1 MLEYYE
7 KNDLQSM
14 AKALL
19 DERHNNYIPD
29 ELKNNEYSWNI
40 SLFVSRILFNSR
52 QMLPLNKQVL
62 DIEIDNYNNSHK
74 TSVDKIKLENKYWI
88 RYIFDEVKI
97 PSLVFSFCRK
107 LYNVQ
112 NELRKYSNENNIDEL
127 LFLGYLAK
135 KYDYEDSRPLVIDT
149 KNFNDIYNTF
159 KKIYP
164 NIKTKRE
171 VLKLLKTEKIRNQPV
186 YQYKPSH
193 IKNLVF
199 DEKLAYYIWKD
210 ISAANPDITESIKKW
225 AIMLEQFGG
234 ADFVNLLNITPFSRL
249 STVKIS
255 TYLQICHKN

>member
-107 LYNVQ
+107 LYNDQ
-112 NELRKYSNENNIDEL
+112 NELRK
-127 LFLGYLAK
+127 
-135 KYDYEDSRPLVIDT
+135 
-149 KNFNDIYNTF
+149 
-159 KKIYP
+159 
-164 NIKTKRE
+164 
-171 VLKLLKTEKIRNQPV
+171 
-186 YQYKPSH
+186 
-193 IKNLVF
+193 
-199 DEKLAYYIWKD
+199 
-210 ISAANPDITESIKKW
+210 
-225 AIMLEQFGG
+225 
-234 ADFVNLLNITPFSRL
+234 
-249 STVKIS
+249 
-255 TYLQICHKN
+255 